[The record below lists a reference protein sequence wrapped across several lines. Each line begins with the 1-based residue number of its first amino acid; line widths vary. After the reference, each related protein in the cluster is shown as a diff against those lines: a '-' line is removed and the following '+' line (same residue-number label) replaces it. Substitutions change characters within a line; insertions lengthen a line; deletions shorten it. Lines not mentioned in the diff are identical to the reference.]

1 MARRRRSEKREV
13 MPDLRYED
21 CVIAKFINC
30 LMWEGKKSLAQNIVY
45 DALDRA
51 SSKLQ
56 KDPKELFHA
65 AVGNVRPNVEVRA
78 RRVGGATYT
87 VPVAVSVDRGQILAL
102 RWLIHYARLRP
113 EKTMR
118 ERLGEELRSAA
129 EGTGGA
135 VKKRTD
141 THKMAEANRAFS
153 HYRF

>member
-1 MARRRRSEKREV
+1 MARRHRSEKREIT
-13 MPDLRYED
+13 PDLRYED
-21 CVIAKFINC
+21 SVIAKFINC
-30 LMWEGKKSLAQNIVY
+30 LMWKGKKTIAQNIVY

-51 SSKLQ
+51 SAKLQ

-65 AVGNVRPNVEVRA
+65 ALGNVRPNVEVRA

-113 EKTMR
+113 EKTMK

-135 VKKRTD
+135 VKKRSD